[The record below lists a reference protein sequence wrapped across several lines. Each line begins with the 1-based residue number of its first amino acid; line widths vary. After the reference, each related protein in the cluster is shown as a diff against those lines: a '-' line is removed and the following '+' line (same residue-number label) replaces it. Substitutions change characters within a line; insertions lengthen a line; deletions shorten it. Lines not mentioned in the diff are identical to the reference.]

1 MSGTTNAGEKSSG
14 QIETEVEQT
23 RANVSGTLDALREKL
38 APGQMMDQL
47 VDQVADYARGSG
59 GAEFARNL
67 GASVRDNPLP
77 VALIGAGIAWLLLSR
92 NGAGGQAAS
101 ATSTSGP
108 KLLPAPDSGTRST
121 SYIGSMPIS
130 ASERRGTARA
140 RVSDVIGSTQEKMS
154 DAAGA
159 AHETVS
165 RATSAVSDAAS
176 QVTMAGADL
185 AESVSNTA
193 GKAAQGI
200 GSLGHQ
206 AAEAIGEGLSTARH
220 HASSATR
227 AGSGGLEHFAEAQP
241 LLFGALGLALGA
253 ALGALLP
260 RTRTEDRLL
269 GEVRDNVADRVGDAA
284 REGYESVRT
293 AAGER
298 LDRVQDAVASTHSEM
313 KDRLNQGDLSSV
325 GDTLGKAA
333 GDVTRAAGEA
343 LRGVAEDAKR
353 SIAETG
359 EPHEHPHRG

>member
-1 MSGTTNAGEKSSG
+1 MSGTTNPGDKSSG

-59 GAEFARNL
+59 GAEFVRNL

-77 VALIGAGIAWLLLSR
+77 VALIGAGIAWLLLSK
-92 NGAGGQAAS
+92 NGTGSHAAS
-101 ATSTSGP
+101 ATSSSNP
-108 KLLPAPDSGTRST
+108 KLLPAPDHGSSST
-121 SYIGSMPIS
+121 SYIGSMPIA
-130 ASERRGTARA
+130 ASENTGTARA
-140 RVSDVIGSTQEKMS
+140 RVSDVIGSTQEKVS

-159 AHETVS
+159 TRETVS
-165 RATSAVSDAAS
+165 RASSAVRDAAS
-176 QVTMAGADL
+176 HVTTAGSDL
-185 AESVSNTA
+185 AENISNTA

-206 AAEAIGEGLSTARH
+206 AAEAVGEGLSTVRR

-227 AGSGGLEHFAEAQP
+227 TGPGGLEHFAEAQP

-253 ALGALLP
+253 ALGAVLP

-269 GEVRDNVADRVGDAA
+269 GEVRDSVTDRVGDAA
-284 REGYESVRT
+284 REGYEQVRA

-298 LDRVQDAVASTHSEM
+298 LDRVQDAVASTYSEA
-313 KDRLNQGDLSSV
+313 KDRLDQGGLSSA
-325 GDTLGKAA
+325 GGTLGKAA
-333 GDVTRAAGEA
+333 GDVAQAAGEA
-343 LRGVAEDAKR
+343 LRGAAEDAKR
-353 SIAETG
+353 SIAEAG
-359 EPHEHPHRG
+359 EPQEHPRRG